1 MKIIF
6 KMRSGEMSLCVG
18 SVYGCRDGV
27 PREEEHGNELVTGVP
42 FLRHT
47 TVLGWRP
54 SLPVSANTF
63 SCAYSQL
70 VHTIMT

>member
-1 MKIIF
+1 MKILF

-47 TVLGWRP
+47 PVLE
-54 SLPVSANTF
+54 
-63 SCAYSQL
+63 
-70 VHTIMT
+70 